1 LSPTNP
7 TEANFE
13 KLPRAKIRPR
23 SRVSLAFIWIVP
35 AIAAVAAGWLIWAN
49 FRAMGPVIQIEFTN
63 GNGLQANQTVLK
75 YRGVRVGE
83 VRAVQLTEDTGRV
96 LVTARLAASA
106 KNLARAGSQFW
117 IVRPEVGAGGLHGLE
132 TIVSGPYIQVQPG
145 GGPTRTKLK
154 FIGAEEAP
162 ILEKTKSG
170 LQIVLTTPQIKT
182 LSIGSPIYYRGVEV
196 GSVQYYNLGSNATLV
211 EIHALIKPAFAALV
225 REDSAF
231 WNAGGVSMRLH
242 LTGLNIS
249 AENIK
254 SLVIGG
260 IAFATPSPAGKAA
273 VDGDQFQL
281 SEKSEERWLKW
292 SPTIEL
298 TNANPTASADSA
310 SSLLLN
316 TMEPASK
323 E

>member
-1 LSPTNP
+1 
-7 TEANFE
+7 
-13 KLPRAKIRPR
+13 
-23 SRVSLAFIWIVP
+23 
-35 AIAAVAAGWLIWAN
+35 
-49 FRAMGPVIQIEFTN
+49 
-63 GNGLQANQTVLK
+63 
-75 YRGVRVGE
+75 
-83 VRAVQLTEDTGRV
+83 
-96 LVTARLAASA
+96 
-106 KNLARAGSQFW
+106 
-117 IVRPEVGAGGLHGLE
+117 
-132 TIVSGPYIQVQPG
+132 
-145 GGPTRTKLK
+145 
-154 FIGAEEAP
+154 
-162 ILEKTKSG
+162 
-170 LQIVLTTPQIKT
+170 
-182 LSIGSPIYYRGVEV
+182 
-196 GSVQYYNLGSNATLV
+196 
-211 EIHALIKPAFAALV
+211 
-225 REDSAF
+225 
-231 WNAGGVSMRLH
+231 MRLH

-281 SEKSEERWLKW
+281 SEKPEERWLKW